1 MGGVKLH
8 IRTVAAIMMLIVVA
22 LLFLNRIFRSAWI
35 LPISIAMT
43 IMAVIVYFIPR
54 LRK

>member
-1 MGGVKLH
+1 MRDAEVH
-8 IRTVAAIMMLIVVA
+8 IRTVAAVMMLIVVA

-54 LRK
+54 LKK